1 MKTDMPRREFLKA
14 APIAAYAV
22 TQLAQ
27 GATLQTPTPAA
38 RIKLE
43 TFDYAGV
50 RLLPSRWQ
58 EQYLAARDF
67 YFGVSDDDILC
78 GYRRAAG
85 LPAPG
90 KTLGGWCR
98 TNSNTVLGQWL
109 SGMSRFSRTLNDAA
123 LREKVVRLFTEWSKT
138 VKPDGDCG
146 MRHYPF
152 EKLVGGLVD
161 MQLYAD
167 HPGTT
172 AMLEKVTDW
181 ASANLDRTRAPAAP
195 RPWEAHS
202 GTPLEWYTLAENL
215 YRAYQLTGNAK
226 FREFAE
232 VWLYPAYWDQFAA
245 SATPTKAWGVH
256 AYSHVNSFSSAAM
269 AYAVSG
275 EEDYLRAIRNAY
287 DFMQNTQ
294 CYATGGFGPAERILE
309 STADRNIGK
318 ALEYHQNTCETPCT
332 SWAAFKLARYLMQFT
347 GEARYGDW
355 IERLLYNGVGGILWI
370 KDNGRHFYY
379 ADYRVSGG
387 VKVYARDVYTC
398 CSGTYC
404 QAVAEYPNLIYFKDA
419 NSLCV
424 NLYLPSEATWSR
436 PDGEVKLTQDTRYP
450 EAETINFTLELKQP
464 AVFALK
470 FRVPGWSHD
479 MTIKV
484 NGTPANVE
492 CKPGTWAVVQRSWTS
507 DDKVEVTVPL
517 GLRYAAVDQWHP
529 KRIAIVRGPVVIVQ
543 EGNAHEPVFKL
554 PETETDLNQWLVADS
569 GQGAQPGWFRMRPP
583 DGTTVRARFL
593 PFYAA
598 IESLAYRMYF
608 DNDKLPFVLW

>member
-1 MKTDMPRREFLKA
+1 MNFNQAMKMPRREFLKA
-14 APIAAYAV
+14 APVAAYAV
-22 TQLAQ
+22 TQIAR
-27 GATLQTPTPAA
+27 GATLRLPTASS

-43 TFDYAGV
+43 TFDYADV
-50 RLLPSRWQ
+50 RLRPSRWQ
-58 EQYLAARDF
+58 EQYQSARDF

-85 LPAPG
+85 SAAPG

-98 TNSNTVLGQWL
+98 NNSNTVFGQWL
-109 SGMSRFSRTLNDAA
+109 SGMSRFSRTLNDGA
-123 LREKVVRLFTEWSKT
+123 LREKVVRLFTEWAKT

-167 HPGTT
+167 YAGTT
-172 AMLEKVTDW
+172 GMLERVTDW
-181 ASANLDRTRAPAAP
+181 ASKNLDRTRAPAAP
-195 RPWEAHS
+195 KPWEAHS

-215 YRAYQLTGNAK
+215 YRAYQLTGGQK
-226 FREFAE
+226 FKEFAE
-232 VWLYPAYWDQFAA
+232 VWLYSAYWSKFEDTA
-245 SATPTKAWGVH
+245 SPTDAWGVH

-275 EEDYLRAIRNAY
+275 DERYLRIIRNAY
-287 DFMQNTQ
+287 DFLKNTQ
-294 CYATGGFGPAERILE
+294 WFATGGFGPAERIMPTNGNL
-309 STADRNIGK
+309 GK
-318 ALEYHQNTCETPCT
+318 SLEYHQNTCETPCC

-355 IERLLYNGVGGILWI
+355 IERLLYNGIGGILPI

-379 ADYRVSGG
+379 ADYRVAGG

-404 QAVAEYPNLIYFKDA
+404 QAVAEYPNLIYFKDG
-419 NSLCV
+419 SGLCV
-424 NLYLPSEATWSR
+424 NLYLPSEVTWNG
-436 PDGEVKLTQDTRYP
+436 PDGEVKLTQDTGFP
-450 EAETINFTLELKQP
+450 EAETSRFTLDLNQSSR
-464 AVFALK
+464 FALK
-470 FRVPGWSHD
+470 FRVPGWSND
-479 MTIKV
+479 MSVKV
-484 NGTPANVE
+484 NGEAAAIE
-492 CKPGTWAVVQRSWTS
+492 CNPGTWAVIQRTWNSGDT
-507 DDKVEVTVPL
+507 VEVTLPL
-517 GLRYAAVDQWHP
+517 RLRFSAVDKWHP
-529 KRIAIVRGPVVIVQ
+529 QRLAVVRGPVVLVQ

-554 PETETDLNQWLVADS
+554 PEKDDDLNEWLVPDNT
-569 GQGAQPGWFRMRPP
+569 PGWFRMRPP
-583 DGTTVRARFL
+583 DGTNVRARFL